1 MKAVASFLL
10 ALFGFTGVLVS
21 PAHADDYYYWPEY
34 GSFASHND
42 WGFRQVKAAQA
53 HQLGATGQGIK
64 IAILDDGLASYAPGL
79 ASKVIAYKDF
89 LPGQFMRGEH
99 GTMVASTI
107 ASDYEASVGIGGVA
121 PNASLMVGRVCSR
134 NGCEW
139 EAMRKGV
146 TWAVEAGAQIITM
159 SISGSP
165 DPYMHAVFAAAIA
178 KGVVVI
184 TSMGNSGC
192 GPYSSWGLNPYCLIG
207 KTRESTQGTYPIAGL
222 IAVGA
227 SNPDG
232 GRVATL
238 GWSSSYGPNHDIM
251 APGLD
256 TSAYDS
262 FAASNGFG
270 GTSSSAPIVAGV
282 AALILQ
288 IKPDLTPAQVQAI
301 IQSTATKPIEEK
313 AKVWD
318 ACNKDAETQVWSCNN
333 IIDSDF
339 PQQYFTGAGIANAE
353 EAVKFTKR
361 WAANQ
366 LIAEPIVSQ
375 ENTQITIQW
384 PTGLAD
390 VIINSKVIAQD
401 VSSGYV
407 YQGYKNQS
415 VAIQLSQKGKLS
427 KPTIAMVVDEVSIP
441 KPEIRTQRVIS
452 GDLQLD
458 VGDIES
464 YNDMLWRQ
472 GSWGDPNYA
481 EYSAVFQFSD
491 GELAACRGIKN
502 SYSPD
507 TTFTCPSPHP
517 RTEISGTLRFIGKD
531 SNLGPA
537 SEAIYLTGIIRT
549 PTISATV
556 TYSEQGK
563 PIFAWE
569 AVPGAASYFY
579 RYESEYIQHC
589 TTETVVS
596 PAIELTQPL
605 VFQVWAFSSTDCSG
619 YRIAEMDYITYT
631 VIPPKP
637 AKPTGITVKDVGYEQ
652 IEFEVPNRPADSIW
666 RIYRNDGQMTRI
678 YPGMR
683 FIVQV
688 QPNEDVN
695 GKVFS
700 FRFAQGTQSTW
711 ADSWSELSD
720 PVEAGFR
727 KLPSFRLECHQG
739 TLRNEIYCGS
749 EGMNGTSSTRIEY
762 LDADKGVI
770 TAVEYKNEWPRERF
784 RIKKVR
790 GAFYV
795 RVAATLGEPQKRNWL
810 YRRGEDSLIEIS
822 QRKIVDQI
830 YQPQ

>member
-21 PAHADDYYYWPEY
+21 PAQADDYYYWPEY

-79 ASKVIAYKDF
+79 ASKVVAYKDF

-146 TWAVEAGAQIITM
+146 TWAVESGAQIITM

-270 GTSSSAPIVAGV
+270 GTSSSAPLVAGV
-282 AALILQ
+282 AALMLQ
-288 IKPDLTPAQVQAI
+288 VKPDLTPSQVQAI

-353 EAVKFTKR
+353 EAVKLTKR
-361 WAANQ
+361 W
-366 LIAEPIVSQ
+366 
-375 ENTQITIQW
+375 
-384 PTGLAD
+384 
-390 VIINSKVIAQD
+390 
-401 VSSGYV
+401 
-407 YQGYKNQS
+407 
-415 VAIQLSQKGKLS
+415 VA
-427 KPTIAMVVDEVSIP
+427 
-441 KPEIRTQRVIS
+441 
-452 GDLQLD
+452 
-458 VGDIES
+458 
-464 YNDMLWRQ
+464 
-472 GSWGDPNYA
+472 
-481 EYSAVFQFSD
+481 
-491 GELAACRGIKN
+491 
-502 SYSPD
+502 
-507 TTFTCPSPHP
+507 
-517 RTEISGTLRFIGKD
+517 
-531 SNLGPA
+531 
-537 SEAIYLTGIIRT
+537 
-549 PTISATV
+549 
-556 TYSEQGK
+556 
-563 PIFAWE
+563 
-569 AVPGAASYFY
+569 
-579 RYESEYIQHC
+579 
-589 TTETVVS
+589 
-596 PAIELTQPL
+596 
-605 VFQVWAFSSTDCSG
+605 
-619 YRIAEMDYITYT
+619 
-631 VIPPKP
+631 
-637 AKPTGITVKDVGYEQ
+637 
-652 IEFEVPNRPADSIW
+652 
-666 RIYRNDGQMTRI
+666 
-678 YPGMR
+678 
-683 FIVQV
+683 
-688 QPNEDVN
+688 
-695 GKVFS
+695 
-700 FRFAQGTQSTW
+700 
-711 ADSWSELSD
+711 
-720 PVEAGFR
+720 
-727 KLPSFRLECHQG
+727 
-739 TLRNEIYCGS
+739 
-749 EGMNGTSSTRIEY
+749 
-762 LDADKGVI
+762 
-770 TAVEYKNEWPRERF
+770 
-784 RIKKVR
+784 
-790 GAFYV
+790 
-795 RVAATLGEPQKRNWL
+795 
-810 YRRGEDSLIEIS
+810 
-822 QRKIVDQI
+822 
-830 YQPQ
+830 

>member
-21 PAHADDYYYWPEY
+21 PAHGDDYYYWPEY

-53 HQLGATGQGIK
+53 HQLAATGQGIK

-79 ASKVIAYKDF
+79 ASKVVAYKDF
-89 LPGQFMRGEH
+89 LPGQYMRGEH

-107 ASDYEASVGIGGVA
+107 ASDYDASVGIGGVA
-121 PNASLMVGRVCSR
+121 PNASLMVGRVCYR

-146 TWAVEAGAQIITM
+146 TWAVEAGAQVISM
-159 SISGSP
+159 SIAGSSE
-165 DPYMHAVFAAAIA
+165 PYMHAVFAAAVA
-178 KGVVVI
+178 KGVVVV

-192 GPYSSWGLNPYCLIG
+192 GPYGNWGLNPYCLVG
-207 KTRESTQGTYPIAGL
+207 KTRENTQGGYPIAGL

-251 APGLD
+251 APGIE

-318 ACNKDAETQVWSCNN
+318 ECNKDAETQVWSCNN
-333 IIDSDF
+333 IIDSEF

-353 EAVKFTKR
+353 EAVKLTKR
-361 WAANQ
+361 WVANQ
-366 LIAEPIVSQ
+366 LLPEPIVSQ
-375 ENTQITIQW
+375 ENKQLTIHW

-390 VIINSKVIAQD
+390 VIINSKVVAQN

-407 YQGYKNQS
+407 YQGFENQS
-415 VAIQLSQKGKLS
+415 VAIQISQKGKLS
-427 KPTIAMVVDEVSIP
+427 RPNFAMMVDEVSIP
-441 KPEIRTQRVIS
+441 KPEIRAKSIYM
-452 GDLQLD
+452 GDLD
-458 VGDIES
+458 INVGDIEPYS
-464 YNDMLWRQ
+464 SVLWRKSNPWQ
-472 GSWGDPNYA
+472 PDYA

-491 GELAACRGIKN
+491 GELVGCRGIKN
-502 SYSPD
+502 EYYQE
-507 TTFTCPSPHP
+507 TRFTCPSATP
-517 RTEISGTLRFIGKD
+517 RGELSGSLRFIGKD
-531 SNLGPA
+531 SKLGPA
-537 SEAIYLTGIIRT
+537 SDEISLSGIIRT
-549 PTISATV
+549 PTIPVTV
-556 TYSEQGK
+556 TYSDQGQ
-563 PIFAWE
+563 PTFSWDP
-569 AVPGAASYFY
+569 VPGAGSYLY
-579 RYESEYIQHC
+579 RYEVDYIQHC
-589 TTETVVS
+589 STETSVS
-596 PAIELTQPL
+596 PSLGLTQPS
-605 VFQVWAFSSTDCSG
+605 VFQIWAFSNSDCSG
-619 YRIAEMDYITYT
+619 TRLAELDYISYT

-637 AKPTGITVKDVGYEQ
+637 AKPTGITVKDVSYEQ
-652 IEFEVPNRPADSIW
+652 IEFDVPNRAPDSIW
-666 RIYRNDGQMTRI
+666 RIYRSDGAMTRI
-678 YPGMR
+678 FPGMR
-683 FIVQV
+683 FIFQI

-695 GKVFS
+695 GKVFT
-700 FRFAQGTQSTW
+700 FRFAQGTQGVYS
-711 ADSWSELSD
+711 DSWSELSD
-720 PVEAGFR
+720 PVVASFR

-739 TLRNEIYCGS
+739 PARNEIYCGL
-749 EGMNGTSSTRIEY
+749 EAMNGTSATRIEY

-770 TAVEYKNEWPRERF
+770 TAVEYKNEWPKERF

-795 RVAATLGEPQKRNWL
+795 RVAATLGEPQNRSWL

-822 QRKIVDQI
+822 QRRIVDQI